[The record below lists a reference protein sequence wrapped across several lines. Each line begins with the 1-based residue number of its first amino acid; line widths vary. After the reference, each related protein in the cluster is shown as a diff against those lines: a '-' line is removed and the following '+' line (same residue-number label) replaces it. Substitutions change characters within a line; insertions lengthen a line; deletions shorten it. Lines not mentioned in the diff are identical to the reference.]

1 MCPACDLGHLAP
13 SDFDEF
19 FERARAEGLTT
30 LVCAR
35 CGTAVS
41 TEMLLLIASP
51 LDRSASLLGNVLT

>member
-30 LVCAR
+30 LICAS

-41 TEMLLLIASP
+41 TEMLLLTASP
-51 LDRSASLLGNVLT
+51 LDRPAPLMGNVMG